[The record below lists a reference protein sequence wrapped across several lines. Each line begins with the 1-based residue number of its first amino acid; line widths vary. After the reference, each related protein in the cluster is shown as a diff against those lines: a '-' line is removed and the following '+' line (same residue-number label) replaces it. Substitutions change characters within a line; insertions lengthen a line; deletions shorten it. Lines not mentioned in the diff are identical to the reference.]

1 MSSFLAF
8 PEVFVALSWCF
19 GLQRKMGQQR
29 RGTET
34 ERTLWYEARAWT
46 NFMGQMDSL
55 QLSERDLQL
64 RILCIA
70 LRKGQGD
77 VGISEAQNVLSILLF
92 FFSHCLR

>member
-19 GLQRKMGQQR
+19 GLQRKMRQQR

-46 NFMGQMDSL
+46 NFMGQMDNL

-77 VGISEAQNVLSILLF
+77 VGCFSGTALLSP
-92 FFSHCLR
+92 